1 MQRYNNCIVD
11 EKKRRDPM
19 WQEVRVECTMCS
31 VIEIKNADEYHIQ
44 YYSPE
49 SMEVVVGPQ
58 CNKKIKPEEG
68 GEENR
73 DTLQVRSISHSLIS
87 QFQL

>member
-1 MQRYNNCIVD
+1 
-11 EKKRRDPM
+11 
-19 WQEVRVECTMCS
+19 MCS

-73 DTLQVRSISHSLIS
+73 DTLQVRSI
-87 QFQL
+87 